1 MALDD
6 DGNPLVAVLEAH
18 AAFFLLKGIWLGC
31 EERRDADN
39 VIIIGILVLEHICIS
54 DFPPEDLLV
63 RLQAATRMDPVDARS
78 HEDEGNEYED
88 GFSHLLCRIPVSVSR

>member
-6 DGNPLVAVLEAH
+6 YGDPQVAILEAH
-18 AAFFLLKGIWLGC
+18 AAFFLLKGICLGG

-39 VIIIGILVLEHICIS
+39 VIIIGILVLVHISVC

-63 RLQAATRMDPVDARS
+63 RFQAATRMDPVDARS
-78 HEDEGNEYED
+78 HEDDCNEYED
-88 GFSHLLCRIPVSVSR
+88 CLSHLLCRIPVSVSR

>member
-6 DGNPLVAVLEAH
+6 YGDPLVAILEAH
-18 AAFFLLKGIWLGC
+18 AAFFLLKGICLGG

-63 RLQAATRMDPVDARS
+63 RFQAVA
-78 HEDEGNEYED
+78 
-88 GFSHLLCRIPVSVSR
+88 